1 MLDSVLLVLREV
13 LEAALFISLLF
24 ALCSKLGLS
33 RRWGTAAIVGG
44 LLCSWLLSHFAYAIA
59 EAGEGIGQ
67 ELVNALLYAV
77 AILCFMLLNA
87 ILLPKMLLP
96 PTQTARM
103 QEGLIAQGLTQSK
116 AIYALSALVVACSIA
131 REGSEVWIY
140 LSGFSLDWEALA
152 SALIGG
158 LVGAGI
164 GVSLGSLV
172 YYGFAFMRDRY
183 FFPLFVG
190 LTSLVTGGLAM
201 QVAKQFMQI
210 GWLDSGRPIWDTTW
224 LVNERSWFGE
234 MLRALFGYDANPDRT
249 QAMCYFGVLALSL
262 LFIGGNWA
270 WQRRAA
276 HA

>member
-24 ALCSKLGLS
+24 ALCSKLRL
-33 RRWGTAAIVGG
+33 RWRWGVIAISGG
-44 LLCSWLLSHFAYAIA
+44 LLASWLLSHFAYVIA

-67 ELVNALLYAV
+67 ELVNALLYAI

-87 ILLPKMLLP
+87 ILISLLFAGP
-96 PTQTARM
+96 MDEGSTARR
-103 QEGLIAQGLTQSK
+103 LTRPSQV
-116 AIYALSALVVACSIA
+116 YVLSALVVACSIA

-140 LSGFSLDWEALA
+140 LSGFSLDWATLA
-152 SALIGG
+152 SAVMGG

-183 FFPLFVG
+183 FFPLFVV
-190 LTSLVTGGLAM
+190 LTSFVIGGLAM
-201 QVAKQFMQI
+201 QVAKQLMQI
-210 GWLDSGRPIWDTTW
+210 GWLESGRPIWDTTW

-249 QAMCYFGVLALSL
+249 QAMCYFGALVISL
-262 LFIGGNWA
+262 VIIGVKLV
-270 WQRRAA
+270 WQRRNS

>member
-33 RRWGTAAIVGG
+33 RGWGAVAIIGG
-44 LLCSWLLSHFAYAIA
+44 LLCSWLLSHFAYVIA

-67 ELVNALLYAV
+67 ELVNALLYAI

-87 ILLPKMLLP
+87 ILVPQLL
-96 PTQTARM
+96 TSRM
-103 QEGLIAQGLTQSK
+103 QEGAIAQRLTQSA
-116 AIYALSALVVACSIA
+116 AIYGLSALVVACSIA

-152 SALIGG
+152 SALMGG

-164 GVSLGSLV
+164 GVSLGSLL

-183 FFPLFVG
+183 FFPLFVV
-190 LTSLVTGGLAM
+190 LTSLVIGGLAM

-210 GWLDSGRPIWDTTW
+210 GWLDSRRAIWDTTW

-249 QAMCYFGVLALSL
+249 QAMCYFGVLAINFLI
-262 LFIGGNWA
+262 IGGNWA
-270 WQRRAA
+270 WQRRAT

>member
-24 ALCSKLGLS
+24 ALCSKLRLK
-33 RRWGTAAIVGG
+33 WGWGVVAISGG
-44 LLCSWLLSHFAYAIA
+44 LLFSWLLSHFAYAIA

-67 ELVNALLYAV
+67 ELVNASLYAI

-87 ILLPKMLLP
+87 ALIPLLF
-96 PTQTARM
+96 AGRM
-103 QEGLIAQGLTQSK
+103 EEGSVAKRLNRPAP
-116 AIYALSALVVACSIA
+116 IYALSGLLVACSIA

-140 LSGFSLDWEALA
+140 LSAFALNWDALA
-152 SALIGG
+152 SAGMGG

-183 FFPLFVG
+183 FFPLFVL
-190 LTSLVTGGLAM
+190 LTHFVIGGLAM
-201 QVAKQFMQI
+201 QVAKQLMQI

-224 LVNERSWFGE
+224 LVSERSWFGE

-249 QAMCYFGVLALSL
+249 QAICYFGALLISLA
-262 LFIGGNWA
+262 IGGVTLA
-270 WQRRAA
+270 WQRRTT

>member
-24 ALCSKLGLS
+24 ALCSKLGLD
-33 RRWGTAAIVGG
+33 RRWGTAAIIGG

-59 EAGEGIGQ
+59 EAGEGVGQ
-67 ELVNALLYAV
+67 ELVNALLYAI

-87 ILLPKMLLP
+87 ILLPHLWATRL
-96 PTQTARM
+96 
-103 QEGLIAQGLTQSK
+103 QEAVIAKRLTQST
-116 AIYALSALVVACSIA
+116 AIHGLSALVVACSIA

-140 LSGFSLDWEALA
+140 LSGFSLEWEALA
-152 SALIGG
+152 SALMGG

-164 GVSLGSLV
+164 GMSLGSLV

-183 FFPLFVG
+183 FFPLFVV
-190 LTSLVTGGLAM
+190 LTSLVIGGLAM

-210 GWLDSGRPIWDTTW
+210 GWLDSGRPVWDTTW
-224 LVNERSWFGE
+224 LVDERSWIGE

-249 QAMCYFGVLALSL
+249 QAMCYFGALAISL
-262 LFIGGNWA
+262 LIISANWA
-270 WQRRAA
+270 WQRRAT
-276 HA
+276 HV